1 MIITIVRNREKLSQ
15 FIELLEKS
23 YQYNI
28 YFYDYIQ
35 GLIEMKIEMNTNL
48 MSMTL

>member
-15 FIELLEKS
+15 FNELLEKS

-35 GLIEMKIEMNTNL
+35 TLIEMKIEMNTNL